1 MGKFENNL
9 SQGNVVKQLIT
20 FSYPFLLSNLLQ
32 TLYSTAD
39 MIIVGRF
46 SGTASMSGVNI
57 GSQVSFLITNMVFG
71 LSVGATVLIAQYLG
85 AGSKTELK
93 ETIGT
98 LFSSLLVLALVIT
111 VLTISF
117 QEPILRLIKTP
128 EEAFMEAKSYFF
140 ITMLGT
146 VFIFGYN
153 ALSAVM
159 RGMGDSKNP
168 LLFVAI
174 ACLANIGLDFLLVGL
189 FKMRAGGAAIATV
202 ASQAISMVLCIIY
215 LKRNGFIFDFKF
227 SSFGFH
233 KERLKMLLKI
243 GIPTSI
249 QNVATS
255 FSFLFL
261 TTLVNALGVTASAA
275 VGAVGK
281 LNGFAILP
289 AIAMSSSVSAMSA
302 QNIGAGEE
310 KRAISTMKVGI
321 LISIIISS
329 IIFTLVH
336 LFPEYMVSAF
346 SDEDEMIVM
355 GVTYLKAFSFDY
367 LVVPFIFCLNG
378 LFIGSGHT
386 TFSLINGIMSSL
398 LIRIPAAYI
407 LGITLGYGLI
417 GVGLGAPIASAISL
431 IPCTWFFLSGRWK
444 KAVIIKNSS
453 EPYNGH
459 VTGK

>member
-9 SQGNVVKQLIT
+9 SQGNVVKQLII
-20 FSYPFLLSNLLQ
+20 FSFPFLLSNLIQ
-32 TLYSTAD
+32 TLYSVAD

-46 SGTASMSGVNI
+46 SGTISMSGVNI
-57 GSQVSFLITNMVFG
+57 GSQVTFLITNMVFG

-85 AGSKTELK
+85 AGNKTELK

-98 LFSSLLVLALVIT
+98 LFTSLLVLALVLT
-111 VLTISF
+111 VSMIAF
-117 QEPILRLIKTP
+117 EEPLLRLIKTP
-128 EEAFMEAKSYFF
+128 AESFPEAKNYFF

-146 VFIFGYN
+146 IFIFGYN

-168 LLFVAI
+168 LIFVTI
-174 ACLANIGLDFLLVGL
+174 ACIVNVALDLLLVAV
-189 FKMRAGGAAIATV
+189 FKMGAGGAAIATV
-202 ASQAISMVLCIIY
+202 ASQAISMILCIIY
-215 LKRNGFIFDFKF
+215 LKRNGFVFDFKL

-243 GIPTSI
+243 GIPTSL

-261 TTLVNALGVTASAA
+261 TALVNTLGVTASAA

-289 AIAMSSSVSAMSA
+289 AIAMSSSISAMSA

-310 KRAISTMKVGI
+310 KRAVKTMKVGM
-321 LISIIISS
+321 LISIAISS
-329 IIFTLVH
+329 MIFLFVCF
-336 LFPEYMVSAF
+336 FPELMLRAF
-346 SDEDEMIVM
+346 GDDEEMIVQ
-355 GVTYLKAFSFDY
+355 GAIYIKSFSFDY
-367 LVVPFIFCLNG
+367 LIVPFVFCLNG
-378 LFIGSGHT
+378 LFVGSGHT
-386 TFSLINGIMSSL
+386 TFSLINGVLSSL

-407 LGITLGYGLI
+407 LGIVLGYGLL
-417 GVGLGAPIASAISL
+417 GVGLGAPIASCLSL
-431 IPCTWFFLSGRWK
+431 ILGIWFYFSGKWK
-444 KAVIIKNSS
+444 KSVII
-453 EPYNGH
+453 H
-459 VTGK
+459 R